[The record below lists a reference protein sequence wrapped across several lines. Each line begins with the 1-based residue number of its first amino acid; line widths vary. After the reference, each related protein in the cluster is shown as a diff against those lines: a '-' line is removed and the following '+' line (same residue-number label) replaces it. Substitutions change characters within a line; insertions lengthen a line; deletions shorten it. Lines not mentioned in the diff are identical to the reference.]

1 MRKILTILLVLL
13 LTMPALAV
21 EIQLEGGSDVPWGS
35 FDLKK
40 GIYTIK
46 PQEGQMLITTDD
58 LVITARELEYREK
71 EGLALIKG
79 EVTLA
84 GEEFSAKGERLR
96 ADFDKQEYLLEGDVS
111 LTTGDYEVK
120 AQTLTYRPGLIEVAG
135 SCEIVLPEGSLKGQQ
150 FQIDLDGGSLLGFGP
165 AWLTFK

>member
-1 MRKILTILLVLL
+1 
-13 LTMPALAV
+13 
-21 EIQLEGGSDVPWGS
+21 
-35 FDLKK
+35 
-40 GIYTIK
+40 
-46 PQEGQMLITTDD
+46 MLITADD

-71 EGLALIKG
+71 EGLALIQG

-96 ADFDKQEYLLEGDVS
+96 ADFDKQEYLLEGNVS

-135 SCEIVLPEGSLKGQQ
+135 SCEIVKGQQ
-150 FQIDLDGGSLLGFGP
+150 FQIDLDEGSLLGFGP